1 MDTYDGEPVSR
12 HRRLRFFGILIG
24 AGAVAAMT
32 TFALAQPDSAS
43 SGANVPLAG
52 SGDAPAYTTYSQP
65 TILHMK
71 VGDTAVVT
79 TPAISPLG

>member
-1 MDTYDGEPVSR
+1 MPNTKRPEVDVA
-12 HRRLRFFGILIG
+12 RRDAVKAIG